1 MLSGAEISSNL
12 STIALDTVR
21 GEFVAL
27 RPLSVS
33 DAEITHGW
41 RHAERAAYLNQSAAT
56 AEDQARWIASRPGS
70 ELNYIIELASGAPVG
85 MLSLVSIDLDHRRAE
100 SARFLIGD
108 EALAKGAPVAVE
120 AMKLLYEVA
129 FDRLGL
135 ERIHGLIEARN
146 HLMVKWQLYLGMK
159 EEGRLR
165 RHYLRDN
172 EFVDAIVLGLLAD
185 EYRNVSLPKMNALIA
200 LARGRTPAA

>member
-1 MLSGAEISSNL
+1 MPSGADLSPNL
-12 STIALDTVR
+12 SAMALDTVR

-27 RPLSVS
+27 RPLSVN
-33 DAEITHGW
+33 DAGLTHEW
-41 RHAERAAYLNQSAAT
+41 RNAERAAYLNQSAAT
-56 AEDQARWIASRPGS
+56 VEDQARWIAGRPAS
-70 ELNYIIELASGAPVG
+70 ELNYIIELGSGAPVG
-85 MLSLVSIDLDHRRAE
+85 MLSLVSIDLAHRRAE

-108 EALAKGAPVAVE
+108 ETLAKGAPVAVE
-120 AMKLLYEVA
+120 AMKLLYEIA

-165 RHYLRDN
+165 RHYLRDS
-172 EFVDAIVLGLLAD
+172 EFVDAVVLGLLAD
-185 EYRNVSLPKMNALIA
+185 EYRSISLPKMNSLIA

>member
-1 MLSGAEISSNL
+1 MTSGADPRSNL
-12 STIALDTVR
+12 AALARETVR

-27 RPLSVS
+27 RPLTVD
-33 DAEITHGW
+33 DAAITHAW
-41 RHAERAAYLNQSAAT
+41 RHADRAAYLNQAAAT
-56 AEDQARWIASRPGS
+56 VEDQARWIAGRPAS
-70 ELNYIIELASGAPVG
+70 ELNYIIELVDGTPVG
-85 MLSLVSIDLDHRRAE
+85 MLSLVAIDLEHRRAE

-108 EALAKGAPVAVE
+108 EEAAKGTPVAVE

-146 HLMVKWQLYLGMK
+146 HLMLKWQLYLGMK

-165 RHYLRDN
+165 RHYLRDD
-172 EFVDAIVLGLLAD
+172 EFVDAVTLGLLAD
-185 EYRNVSLPKMNALIA
+185 EYRGVSLPKMNSLIA
-200 LARGRTPAA
+200 LARGAKAKS

>member
-1 MLSGAEISSNL
+1 MCPRTDLS
-12 STIALDTVR
+12 LDPAAAARQTVR

-27 RPLSVS
+27 RPLSIS

-41 RHAERAAYLNQSAAT
+41 RHAERASYLNQSAAT
-56 AEDQARWIASRPGS
+56 AEDQARWIAGRPTS
-70 ELNYIIELASGAPVG
+70 EINYIIELASGAPVG

-120 AMKLLYEVA
+120 AMKLLYEIA
-129 FDRLGL
+129 FDHLRL

-165 RHYLRDN
+165 RHYFRDN

-185 EYRNVSLPKMNALIA
+185 EYRSVSLPKMNALIA